1 MITSLHMYLYRVD
14 NDIFSEEMY
23 QSSWLYQSI
32 TYLTS
37 TRTPMKTLPSEPI
50 PCMSNLYKLTTKCV
64 TEVAIIGRKRVY
76 WRTIL
81 VQKRGSKEYKAKL
94 CSILA

>member
-1 MITSLHMYLYRVD
+1 MIYSQKKCIRVVGCIKVLLTLHQQ
-14 NDIFSEEMY
+14 EH
-23 QSSWLYQSI
+23 
-32 TYLTS
+32 
-37 TRTPMKTLPSEPI
+37 PMKTLPSEPI